1 MRYSSALDGD
11 ANGNANGGAP
21 AHSALESMPA
31 LSRSDAAPARI
42 ALTVGPLLYHWPRQA
57 LMDFYASIA
66 ESSADT
72 VVLGET
78 VCARRRELKA
88 DDWLDLARDL
98 AAEGKEV
105 VLATQSLIESETDL
119 RLVRRLAEQGDFLV
133 EAGDASALRMLAGKA
148 PFVLGPHIN
157 IYSRA
162 ALVEHAALGARRWVA
177 PVELS
182 IDAIALV
189 NPLADPVRTADGT
202 PIATEVFAFGRL
214 PLAFSARC
222 FTARHHRLNKDEC
235 EFRCMADADGLLLSS
250 SEGQPFL
257 VLNGTQTQS
266 AATQC
271 LIGEAAALRE
281 AGVTRL
287 RLSPCSNGFTEV
299 LSHFE
304 QVMNQGSNAH
314 DAVQAIEALAPA
326 GGLCNG
332 FAHRKPGMEM
342 DLEVQAA

>member
-1 MRYSSALDGD
+1 MAIDGAELTTTSNPISSGVVRAL
-11 ANGNANGGAP
+11 P
-21 AHSALESMPA
+21 AG
-31 LSRSDAAPARI
+31 RV
-42 ALTVGPLLYHWPRQA
+42 ALTVGPLLYHWQRQA

-66 ESSADT
+66 ESPADT

-78 VCARRRELKA
+78 VCSRRRELKA
-88 DDWLDLARDL
+88 DDWIDLARDL

-105 VLATQSLIESETDL
+105 VLATQSLIESEADL
-119 RLVRRLAEQGDFLV
+119 RLVRRIAEQGDFLV
-133 EAGDASALRMLAGKA
+133 EAGDASALHALAGTV

-162 ALVEHAALGARRWVA
+162 ALVEHAALGATRWVA

-189 NPLADPVRTADGT
+189 NPPGEPVRAANAT

-281 AGVTRL
+281 AGVSRL
-287 RLSPCSNGFTEV
+287 RLSPCSTGFTDV

-304 QVMNQGSNAH
+304 QVMNQGANAR
-314 DAVQAIEALAPA
+314 DAMQAIEALAPP

-332 FAHRKPGMEM
+332 FAHRKPGLELE
-342 DLEVQAA
+342 LEVATT